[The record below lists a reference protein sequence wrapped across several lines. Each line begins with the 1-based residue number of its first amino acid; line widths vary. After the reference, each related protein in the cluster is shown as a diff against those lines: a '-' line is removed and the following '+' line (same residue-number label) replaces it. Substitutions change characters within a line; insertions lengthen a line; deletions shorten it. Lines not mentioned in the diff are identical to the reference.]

1 MKIGFVGAGKVG
13 FSLGKY
19 FSSKGLN
26 ISGYYSVINSSA
38 EEGARFTLSK
48 SFNMLS
54 EFVSESDL
62 IFITT
67 NDDQINNVCNQI
79 KNFNI
84 KNKLIAHCSGSLSSK
99 YFQDILC
106 DAQFYS
112 IHPMYPFSDKYTS
125 YKNLSEATFTIEGSS
140 EGINQVKE
148 IFSKLGNKILLISEQ
163 NKVKYHLANVYAS
176 NLYVALI
183 STAVKYFDEINISEK
198 DALNALLPLMK
209 ANINNLVAKG
219 IINSLTGPIE
229 RGDSNTILKHLE
241 KSMQEDKEIY
251 LGLSR
256 ILLNIAQ
263 DKNTERDY
271 SAIRNILE
279 GKSWKILFQLLVNG
293 KRKIKS

>member
-1 MKIGFVGAGKVG
+1 LKIGFIGAGKVG

-19 FSSKGLN
+19 FLSKGLK
-26 ISGYYSVINSSA
+26 ISGYYSLNKSSA
-38 EEGARFTLSK
+38 EEAARFTLSK
-48 SFNMLS
+48 SFNLIS
-54 EFVSESDL
+54 EFVTESDF

-99 YFQDILC
+99 YFQDILY

-140 EGINQVKE
+140 EAINQVKE
-148 IFSKLGNKILLISEQ
+148 IFSKLGNKILFISEQ
-163 NKVKYHLANVYAS
+163 DKVKYHLANVYAS
-176 NLYVALI
+176 NLYIALI
-183 STAVKYFDEINISEK
+183 STAVKHFNEIGISER
-198 DALNALLPLMK
+198 DALNALLPLME
-209 ANINNLVAKG
+209 ANINNMVTNG
-219 IINSLTGPIE
+219 TINSLTGPIE
-229 RGDSNTILKHLE
+229 RGDSKTILKHLE
-241 KSMQEDKEIY
+241 ESMHEDKEVY

-256 ILLNIAQ
+256 ILLNIAKE
-263 DKNTERDY
+263 KNKERDY

-279 GKSWKILFQLLVNG
+279 GKL
-293 KRKIKS
+293 